1 MKRLKLSALDLDS
14 LQSVVDIEEHPIAD
28 YPWLDVDHIVLR
40 EDEQQQIEAIVHCL
54 RKSSTNLFNEATIW
68 GKAIFPLFLLAEQ
81 GNIEAWTEVPLS
93 AQYAQFELDGIADGV
108 LGRGIAGRITA
119 PYLVM
124 VEAKRGID
132 GENPIFRL
140 YGQILCGAWQ
150 NWRRNRGDP
159 SELGKANRQEIFGCY
174 TIGQTWQ
181 FVRAEVAGF
190 EDTAAMPGEAHRPML
205 WVEYSQEYP
214 ETTEAER
221 IVRIPK
227 SVVQRHLADAV

>member
-1 MKRLKLSALDLDS
+1 MKRLKLSALDLDA
-14 LQSVVDIEEHPIAD
+14 LQSVVDIEERPIAD
-28 YPWLDVDHIVLR
+28 YPWLDVDHIVLS
-40 EDEQQQIEAIVHCL
+40 EDDQQQIGAIVRRL

-81 GNIEAWTEVPLS
+81 GNIEAWAEVPLS
-93 AQYAQFELDGIADGV
+93 AQFAQFELDGIADGV
-108 LGRGIAGRITA
+108 LGRGIAGRIAA

-124 VEAKRGID
+124 IEAKRGID
-132 GENPIFRL
+132 AENPIFQL

-150 NWRRNRGDP
+150 NWRRQGGDP
-159 SELGKANRQEIFGCY
+159 SEFDTANCQEMFGCY

-190 EDTAAMPGEAHRPML
+190 GGEAERPRL
-205 WVEYSQEYP
+205 LVEYSQEYP

-221 IVRIPK
+221 IVRILK
-227 SVVQRHLADAV
+227 SVVQKHLGDAV